1 MIMVEEKGKTEY
13 EKKLE
18 ELKPYELQS
27 IIENFDVEK
36 YESKRDNYSN
46 VFYLMNLRE
55 NTHSEILMWLFDFT
69 RNGHFN
75 ICQEFTKEF
84 LKSIGIKDAYSD
96 INVKS
101 QENNENGRPDIIIEV
116 GKYVVILEVKLDAKT
131 SIVPDKDG
139 KRRTQYERYKNFAES
154 EYPNKEKKYIL
165 IYTGDKRL
173 KKEKDF
179 FIDNNHIDEMNGNKI
194 IELLGYESIE
204 FSDIVLL
211 LYSILKNKINAEQTI
226 EKQNKLTLELIKF
239 FSSLLKDNS
248 DNKKNNIA
256 KIKAISENIDN
267 NKSVKI
273 NEKQL
278 KIWKYKRPKQCNISI
293 IESLNLLNIDTIE
306 NLLIQYVEYWLFCN
320 TIIDAYT
327 DIVECNKSLFNIY
340 SICEKLDNTLNN
352 KALKD
357 KLIHINKINNKNTY
371 KARY

>member
-1 MIMVEEKGKTEY
+1 MITVEEKEKSEY
-13 EKKLE
+13 DKKLE
-18 ELKPYELQS
+18 ELKPDVLQS

-55 NTHSEILMWLFDFT
+55 NTHSEILTWLFDFT
-69 RNGHFN
+69 RKDSFN
-75 ICQEFTKEF
+75 ICKEFTQEF
-84 LKSIGIKDAYSD
+84 LKSIGIKEVHGE

-131 SIVPDKDG
+131 SIVLDKDG

-154 EYPNKEKKYIL
+154 EYPNKEKKYVL
-165 IYTGDKRL
+165 IYTDDKRL

-179 FIDNNHIDEMNGNKI
+179 YIDNKHINKMDCNEI
-194 IELLGYESIE
+194 VDLLGYKSIE

-211 LYSILKNKINAEQTI
+211 LYRILKNKINAGQTI
-226 EKQNKLTLELIKF
+226 EKQNKVTLKLIKF
-239 FSSLLKDNS
+239 FSSLLKDDS

-306 NLLIQYVEYWLFCN
+306 NLLIQYVEYWLYCN

-327 DIVECNKSLFNIY
+327 DIVECNKSLFNII
-340 SICEKLDNTLNN
+340 SICERLNKTLNN
-352 KALKD
+352 EALND
-357 KLIHINKINNKNTY
+357 KLMLINKINNKNTY
-371 KARY
+371 KASY